1 MVPDSL
7 RESLRGFSVVVPA
20 VPVAWGEMD
29 AFNHV
34 NNAVYFRWFETAR
47 IAYFERIGLLD
58 HMRTTNVGP
67 ILAETRCRYRRPL
80 TFPDTLTLGARVSA
94 IDATGFLMQY
104 RVGSE
109 SLGTHAAEGDGRIV
123 IFDYSAGRKASVPEA
138 IREAIRTLDGV

>member
-1 MVPDSL
+1 MIPDSL
-7 RESLRGFSVVVPA
+7 RESLRGFPVIVPA

-58 HMRTTNVGP
+58 HMRATGVGP

-80 TFPDTLTLGARVSA
+80 SFPDTLTLGARVSEV
-94 IDATGFLMQY
+94 DAAGFMMQY
-104 RVGSE
+104 RVGSAA
-109 SLGTHAAEGDGRIV
+109 LGTHAAEGDGRIV
-123 IFDYSAGRKASVPEA
+123 IFDYEAGRKAALPEA
-138 IREAIRTLDGV
+138 IREAIHALDGV